1 MTISEKQAEQYLI
14 SDMSGSVRA
23 VDRLVKVPL
32 SQKHKDALVSFTFNL
47 GEGNLGSSTLLRRLN
62 AGEDP
67 DTVAEEEIPR
77 WNKGNGQVL
86 NGLVRRRA
94 AEVAFF
100 CS

>member
-23 VDRLVKVPL
+23 VDRLVKAPL
-32 SQKHKDALVSFTFNL
+32 SQKQKDALVCFTFNL
-47 GEGNLGSSTLLRRLN
+47 GEGNLASSTLLRRLN
-62 AGEDP
+62 DGEDP

-77 WNKGNGQVL
+77 WNKGGGKVL